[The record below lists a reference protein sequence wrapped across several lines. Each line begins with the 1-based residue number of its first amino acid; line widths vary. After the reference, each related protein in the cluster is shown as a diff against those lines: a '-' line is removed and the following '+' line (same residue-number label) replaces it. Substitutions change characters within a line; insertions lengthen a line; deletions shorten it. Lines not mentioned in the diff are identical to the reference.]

1 MQPRTVAFDLASSR
15 MDLFSDHRGV
25 HNKFGARRNALALRF
40 NKRPPVEFV
49 HSAEAVPRKRA
60 DLAARVEAWG
70 NRA

>member
-1 MQPRTVAFDLASSR
+1 M
-15 MDLFSDHRGV
+15 
-25 HNKFGARRNALALRF
+25 ALRF
-40 NKRPPVEFV
+40 NKRPPGEFV